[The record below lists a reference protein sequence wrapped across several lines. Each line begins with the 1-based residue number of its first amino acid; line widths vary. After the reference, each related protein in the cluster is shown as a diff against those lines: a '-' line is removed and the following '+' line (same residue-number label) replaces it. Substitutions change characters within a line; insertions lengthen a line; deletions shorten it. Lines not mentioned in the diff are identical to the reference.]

1 MKQGVVHALKI
12 VLMVLAGAAVATLL
26 LTLVFLVPV
35 NEQNKTQSM
44 QMLSE
49 EGWYPL
55 ATVHKK
61 AQAEYFHSNLPH
73 VIDSNTDSIMVSI
86 ATDDGAGNPL
96 YRAMDMYNEHMGKS
110 YARYWHG
117 YVSLLRPL
125 LYFFDYGQIRILN
138 GLMQAFLAFLL
149 AHTIWKKK
157 GIAYALLA
165 MTSYALI
172 MPPAVADS
180 LYFSGN
186 FYVAMIGSLVL
197 LKSDTDYT
205 KKSKYLYVFTGIGM
219 AACFFDLL
227 TYPLYTW
234 GIPMVWW
241 LVLAGKEDSVWQ
253 PLKKCV
259 LSGVAWI
266 AGYFGIW
273 LAKWVLASVVT
284 GRNVIE
290 DAAGKVNQWS
300 ATGEQ
305 VTTSLRDRFVAL
317 GMNWSHYR
325 YPIYMVLLVAWVVYL
340 FVMFCK
346 NGARIYKNNVA
357 LLLVAASSVVWYLV
371 MSEHT
376 TGHHF
381 FAYRI
386 WGIAIL
392 AVGAICLQAVSN
404 QVQTG
409 GWKKKII
416 FLGVAALMAAG
427 LTTTAR
433 EDVVAFDGSVEYRK
447 VQLEENGLARVDF
460 TPTFSK
466 MRSVILCMY
475 SEGQEGIYEFRLK
488 KNDRVLY
495 TEEVQIAQYE
505 GKTFTSIPVDW
516 KLKAG
521 KKYVLE
527 ISPKEIS
534 APTYILLTNE
544 GVLPL
549 NELRNVTVDDK
560 VQAGQPVWG
569 FTYHTLS
576 TSKVNLLFM
585 FACYGALCMA
595 IVLSA
600 YSWIEQMQKEKKH
613 LQNHPN

>member
-1 MKQGVVHALKI
+1 MKQGAVHALKI
-12 VLMVLAGAAVATLL
+12 ILMVLAGAVVATLL

-35 NEQNKTQSM
+35 NEQNKMQSM

-86 ATDDGAGNPL
+86 ATDGSAGNPL

-138 GLMQAFLAFLL
+138 GLMQTLLAFLL

-157 GIAYALLA
+157 GIAFALLA
-165 MTSYALI
+165 LTSYALI

-186 FYVAMIGSLVL
+186 FYVAMIGSLIL
-197 LKSDTDYT
+197 LKSDTDGANH
-205 KKSKYLYVFTGIGM
+205 SKYLYTFTGIGM
-219 AACFFDLL
+219 ATCFFDLL

-241 LVLAGKEDSVWQ
+241 LVVTNKEDSIWQ
-253 PLKKCV
+253 ALKKCV
-259 LSGVAWI
+259 SSGVAWI

-273 LAKWVLASVVT
+273 LAKWILASVVT

-305 VTTSLRDRFVAL
+305 VATGLRDRFEAL

-325 YPIYMVLLVAWVVYL
+325 YPVYMVLLLAWVVYL
-340 FVMFCK
+340 FVLFCK
-346 NGARIYKNNVA
+346 NGTRLCKNNIA
-357 LLLVAASSVVWYLV
+357 LLLVAVSSVVWYLV

-392 AVGAICLQAVSN
+392 AVGVICLQAVEH

-409 GWKKKII
+409 GWKKKLILI
-416 FLGVAALMAAG
+416 AVAALMAAG
-427 LTTTAR
+427 LTTTAK
-433 EDVVAFDGSVEYRK
+433 EDVVAFDGSVEYSK
-447 VQLEENGLARVDF
+447 VQLEENAVARVDF

-475 SEGQEGIYEFRLK
+475 SEGQEGIYELRVK
-488 KNDRVLY
+488 ENDRVLY
-495 TEEVQIAQYE
+495 TEEIPIAQYE

-521 KKYVLE
+521 KDYVLE

-544 GVLPL
+544 GVMPL
-549 NELRNVTVDDK
+549 HEMRNVTVDGK
-560 VQAGQPVWG
+560 EQTGQPVWG

-576 TSKVNLLFM
+576 TSKVHLLFM
-585 FACYGALCMA
+585 FACYGALSMA

-600 YSWIEQMQKEKKH
+600 CSCIKQVQRVKRQMQKE
-613 LQNHPN
+613 